1 MASRSRIY
9 SAVGT
14 AIVVALV
21 IAWMMVDTLTL
32 TAGDKKW
39 PPKRD
44 SEIVIDDEYVELIDI
59 PKPKSP
65 KKADPTPAHNEV
77 VENNLAEAA
86 PQTGMEVVDQGTP
99 GEAPEPVTQSAPSE
113 VKAEKR
119 PQPKPQGPSAEEL
132 KKQKEEEEA
141 RRKATTQTQSAF
153 RNAGKNNTDNRGK
166 TPGDAGTP
174 NGSESAVNGR
184 GTGNVGGGWAMPRY
198 NDVPSTVTGSVV
210 MMVKIDRNG
219 KVKSVTFQGG
229 DAPAAT
235 DPKVRAACEREV
247 RSRNFTR
254 SDDNAPE
261 ESTAYITYRFR

>member
-1 MASRSRIY
+1 MTSRSRIY

-14 AIVVALV
+14 AIVVAVV
-21 IAWMMVDTLTL
+21 IAWMMLDTITL
-32 TAGDKKW
+32 NIGDKKW

-44 SEIVIDDEYVELIDI
+44 SEIVIDDEYVELIDL
-59 PKPKSP
+59 PKPKSI
-65 KKADPTPAHNEV
+65 KKADPTPAYKEEV
-77 VENNLAEAA
+77 ADNLAEAA
-86 PQTGMEVVDQGTP
+86 PQSGMDVVNQGTP
-99 GEAPEPVTQSAPSE
+99 GEAPEPVVQKAPST
-113 VKAEKR
+113 VKVEKK

-132 KKQKEEEEA
+132 KKQREEQEA
-141 RRKATTQTQSAF
+141 RRKATAQTQNAF
-153 RNAGKNNTDNRGK
+153 RNAGKNNTDNNGK
-166 TPGDAGTP
+166 TPGDAGRP

-184 GTGNVGGGWAMPRY
+184 GTGNVGGGWSMPRY

-247 RSRNFTR
+247 RSRNFSR
-254 SDDNAPE
+254 SDDNAPD
-261 ESTAYITYRFR
+261 ESTAYVTYRFR